1 MAGVQ
6 ERHKTKVLIIDSNS
20 SRAGELRSILDLL
33 DVKPVLTCPQRW
45 QDPAGDSAAVLVVIL
60 GYDRDFGA
68 TQLIWDVY
76 RWNSD
81 MPICLLDYKILNDDL
96 SEQVS
101 SNILRR
107 INSPVKQPE
116 MREMLVQAQSRVASR
131 KRKDE
136 QRSPELSRLLSG
148 HSQAICVVNE
158 FIERVA
164 KTDATVLIL
173 GETGTGKEVA
183 ARNIHFR
190 SKRKLHS
197 FVAVNCGAIPGDLL
211 ESELF
216 GHEKGAFTGAITA
229 RQGRFEM
236 AEKGTLFLD
245 EIGDMP
251 LIMQV
256 KLLRVL
262 QERSYERVGSNKS
275 LTADVRIVAATHQ
288 NLENAITAGKFR
300 EDLYYRINVFPIEMP
315 PLRERIVDIPVL
327 IDDLICRMTSEGRPS
342 ARLKPAA
349 VEKLCG
355 YPWPG
360 NVRELF
366 NVLERLAILHPYGF
380 ADVVDLPEKIRGQ
393 SYPQS
398 AVHPVMVQTSS
409 FGGMI
414 QIPKE
419 GIDLKEHLKQTEI
432 SLIKRALSQT
442 NGVVARA
449 ALLLKMRRTTLV
461 EKMRKYNIVRD
472 TELPEIQ

>member
-1 MAGVQ
+1 MAGLQ
-6 ERHKTKVLIIDSNS
+6 EMHKTNVLIIDSNS
-20 SRAGELRSILDLL
+20 SRAGELKSILDLL
-33 DVKPVLTCPQRW
+33 DVTPVLTCPQRW
-45 QDPAGDSAAVLVVIL
+45 QHQVEDSSAVLAAIL
-60 GYDRDFGA
+60 GYDNTCEA
-68 TQLIWDVY
+68 TQLIWDVH
-76 RWNSD
+76 RWNPNI
-81 MPICLLDYKILNDDL
+81 PICLLDYKILDDDL

-101 SNILRR
+101 SNMLRR
-107 INSPVKQPE
+107 INSPVNQPK
-116 MREMLVQAQSRVASR
+116 MREMLIQAQSMVARR
-131 KRKDE
+131 KQKGE
-136 QRSPELSRLLSG
+136 QRGPELSRLLSG
-148 HSQAICVVNE
+148 NSQAIYVVNE

-262 QERSYERVGSNKS
+262 QERSYERIGSNKS
-275 LTADVRIVAATHQ
+275 LTADVRIIAATHQ
-288 NLENAITAGKFR
+288 ILEDEISAGKFR

-315 PLRERIVDIPVL
+315 PLRERIADIPIL
-327 IDDLICRMTSEGRPS
+327 IEDLFCRMTSEGRPS
-342 ARLKPAA
+342 VRLKPAA
-349 VEKLCG
+349 IEKLCG
-355 YPWPG
+355 YAWPG

-366 NVLERLAILHPYGF
+366 NVLERLAILHPYGL

-393 SYPQS
+393 SYSQS
-398 AVHPVMVQTSS
+398 IAQPALVQAAT
-409 FGGMI
+409 FEGII
-414 QIPKE
+414 QIPNG

-432 SLIKRALSQT
+432 GLIKRALSQA